1 MLLLLTNMAR
11 EDLIA
16 QLQDGLILMLLGMGT
31 VFIFLTVLIFT
42 TKGLSAICRKTA
54 PSTPSVTAKP
64 QQKATVATSTNKDTE
79 IAAAIA
85 VAYSK
90 SKQN

>member
-1 MLLLLTNMAR
+1 MAR
-11 EDLIA
+11 GELIA
-16 QLQDGLILMLLGMGT
+16 QLKDGLILMVLGMGT

-42 TKGLSAICRKTA
+42 TKGISALVRKIA
-54 PSTPSVTAKP
+54 PAAPQPAAKP
-64 QQKATVATSTNKDTE
+64 SAARVSAPAVSKDNE